1 MSLSSSY
8 KSSFRNLAFAIIAF
22 LLCHGLISLGNAQSN
37 TPEAGKD
44 TIRPFKA
51 NIPEKDLVD
60 LRRRIA
66 ATRWPDKETVADQ
79 SQGVQL
85 ARLQELVR
93 YWGTDYDWRK
103 AEAMLNALPQFT
115 TNIDGVD
122 IHFIHV
128 RSRHKNALPL
138 IITHGWPQRSRYR
151 GFAAPRWYWCQC
163 Q

>member
-22 LLCHGLISLGNAQSN
+22 LLCHGLISLSNAQSK

-51 NIPEKDLVD
+51 NVPEKDLVD
-60 LRRRIA
+60 LRRRIT

-93 YWGTDYDWRK
+93 YWGTDYDWRR
-103 AEAMLNALPQFT
+103 QR
-115 TNIDGVD
+115 
-122 IHFIHV
+122 
-128 RSRHKNALPL
+128 RSSTRCRN
-138 IITHGWPQRSRYR
+138 S
-151 GFAAPRWYWCQC
+151 
-163 Q
+163 

>member
-1 MSLSSSY
+1 MSFSSLFERSL
-8 KSSFRNLAFAIIAF
+8 RNLAFAITAF
-22 LLCHGLISLGNAQSN
+22 LLCHGLISLSNAQSN

-51 NIPEKDLVD
+51 NVPEKDLVD

-85 ARLQELVR
+85 AKLQELVR

-103 AEAMLNALPQFT
+103 AKAKLNALPQFIT
-115 TNIDGVD
+115 TIDGVD

-128 RSRHKNALPL
+128 RSRQPNALPL
-138 IITHGWPQRSRYR
+138 IITHGWPGSVIEQLKEIGR
-151 GFAAPRWYWCQC
+151 AHV
-163 Q
+163 